1 MPDLSIII
9 VNWNSAEYLRTCLD
23 TVYRFTQGISIETIV
38 IDNASNDGCDAMLAA
53 SFPQV
58 RFIDSALNL
67 GFARANNVA
76 YREATA
82 DLLLF
87 LNPDTEIASDA
98 LTQLVTW
105 MRANPEF
112 GAAGPRL
119 LNTDGTLQESCVQAF
134 PTILNQVLDSDFLR
148 RRFPASP
155 LWGTRALYA
164 AEPGPAAVD
173 AISGACFMAT
183 RAAFEKAGL
192 FTEDYFMYSD
202 DLDLSYKIWHA
213 GYKVAC
219 LTDCEV
225 VHHGGK
231 SSAQQSN
238 HFAAVLQRESMAQY
252 FAKTRGRFYSFV
264 YRAAMGFSALLRV
277 AVALALLVVTTLL
290 RHNVS
295 ARALVQ
301 KWFAIL
307 AWSFGLQS
315 WTRTAGART
324 HA

>member
-9 VNWNSAEYLRTCLD
+9 VNWNSANYLRVCLD

-38 IDNASNDGCDAMLAA
+38 IDNASNDGCHTMLAA
-53 SFPQV
+53 EFPHV
-58 RFIDSALNL
+58 RFIASQLNL
-67 GFARANNVA
+67 GFASANNVA
-76 YREATA
+76 FKEATA

-87 LNPDTEIASDA
+87 LNPDTEIASDVF
-98 LTQLVTW
+98 TRMVMW
-105 MRANPEF
+105 MRANPGF

-148 RRFPASP
+148 RRYPSSA
-155 LWGTRALYA
+155 LWGTAVLYTEDA
-164 AEPGPAAVD
+164 GPATVD
-173 AISGACFMAT
+173 AISGASFMAT
-183 RAAFEKAGL
+183 RQAFENAGL

-231 SSAQQSN
+231 SSSQQSN

-252 FAKTRGRFYSFV
+252 FAKTRGRIYSLA
-264 YRAAMGFSALLRV
+264 YRLLMGFSALLRV
-277 AVALALLVVTTLL
+277 AAALVLLVLTTLS
-290 RHNVS
+290 RHNAS

-307 AWSFGLQS
+307 AWSFGFQS
-315 WTRTAGART
+315 WTRTTGART

>member
-1 MPDLSIII
+1 
-9 VNWNSAEYLRTCLD
+9 
-23 TVYRFTQGISIETIV
+23 
-38 IDNASNDGCDAMLAA
+38 
-53 SFPQV
+53 
-58 RFIDSALNL
+58 
-67 GFARANNVA
+67 
-76 YREATA
+76 
-82 DLLLF
+82 
-87 LNPDTEIASDA
+87 
-98 LTQLVTW
+98 
-105 MRANPEF
+105 
-112 GAAGPRL
+112 
-119 LNTDGTLQESCVQAF
+119 
-134 PTILNQVLDSDFLR
+134 
-148 RRFPASP
+148 
-155 LWGTRALYA
+155 
-164 AEPGPAAVD
+164 
-173 AISGACFMAT
+173 MAT

-290 RHNVS
+290 RHNTS

>member
-1 MPDLSIII
+1 MPDLSILI
-9 VNWNSAEYLRTCLD
+9 VNWNSADYLRTCLD
-23 TVYRFTQGISIETIV
+23 TVYRFTQGISIQTIV
-38 IDNASNDGCDAMLAA
+38 IDNASSDGCGSMLTAA
-53 SFPQV
+53 FPQV
-58 RFIDSALNL
+58 QFIASAENL

-76 YREATA
+76 FKKATA
-82 DLLLF
+82 NLLLF
-87 LNPDTEIASDA
+87 LNPDTEIASDV
-98 LTQLVTW
+98 LTQMVMW

-134 PTILNQVLDSDFLR
+134 PTIVNQVLDSDFLR
-148 RRFPASP
+148 RRFPSSA
-155 LWGTRALYA
+155 LWGTSALYEEDA
-164 AEPGPAAVD
+164 GPATVD
-173 AISGACFMAT
+173 AISGASFMAT
-183 RAAFEKAGL
+183 RQAFEKAGL

-231 SSAQQSN
+231 SSSQQSN

-252 FAKTRGRFYSFV
+252 FAKTRGRLYSLV
-264 YRAAMGFSALLRV
+264 YRCAMGFSALLRV
-277 AVALALLVVTTLL
+277 AAALVLLILTTLS
-290 RHNVS
+290 RHNTS
-295 ARALVQ
+295 ARALVR

-307 AWSFGLQS
+307 AWSFGLQGWARS
-315 WTRTAGART
+315 AGART